1 MTRKQHNRVVSLA
14 THAFLIAAVL
24 LVSVPFYWMTVTALK
39 PFADIFANPPKWIPD
54 PVDFTA
60 FRRVF
65 AVLPFAT
72 LMFNSAKIAALG
84 TIGQLISC
92 SLAGY
97 AVARLS
103 FFGRRPLFFAILL
116 SMLVPYQVVMIP
128 IFVIMKNLGLIDN
141 QLALIIPNFLGGA
154 LGIFLMRQFFM
165 TLPRELEDAAK
176 IDGANPFQIFLWVI
190 LPLSRPAL
198 TALAV
203 ISFTALWN
211 DLLTP
216 LIFLSKTELQTLP
229 VGISTFT
236 GQHGTEWNLLMAA
249 ALLSILPALL
259 IFLVAQRQLVSGIAL
274 GSAVKG

>member
-1 MTRKQHNRVVSLA
+1 MSRKTRARLAGLA
-14 THAFLIAAVL
+14 THAFLIAAALVVL
-24 LVSVPFYWMTVTALK
+24 VPFYWMTVTALK
-39 PFADIFANPPKWIPD
+39 PFADIFAIPPKWLPD
-54 PVDFTA
+54 TLDLSA

-65 AVLPFAT
+65 GVLPFGT
-72 LMFNSAKIAALG
+72 MMFNSAKIAVFG
-84 TIGQLISC
+84 TIGQLVSC

-97 AVARLS
+97 AVARLP

-141 QLALIIPNFLGGA
+141 QLSLILPTYLGGA
-154 LGIFLMRQFFM
+154 LGIFLMRQFFL
-165 TLPRELEDAAK
+165 TLPRELEDAAS
-176 IDGANPFQIFLWVI
+176 IDGANPFQIFLWII

-203 ISFTALWN
+203 VSFTALWN

-216 LIFLSKTELQTLP
+216 LIYLSKTELQTLP
-229 VGISTFT
+229 VGMSTFT

-249 ALLSILPALL
+249 ALLSVIPAFI
-259 IFLVAQRQLVSGIAL
+259 IFLVAQRQLVSGISL